1 MYLINDMNK
10 LYFLLSF
17 LWIVCTYGQSKE
29 DVQLEK
35 KLDELLSSKFRTS
48 EPGCEI
54 LVAKKGEIVYKKAF
68 GSANLELNVPIKPE
82 MVFKLGSI
90 TKQFTAVAILQLVEQ
105 GKISLQDS
113 LQKFVPD
120 FPSNSKKITIENLL
134 THTSGIRDYMQ
145 IDYPEPN
152 LERRD
157 FDPKE
162 LIDRFKNFPLEF
174 EPGTKYKYSN
184 SGYFLLG
191 YIIEKVSGKS
201 YKAYLQENILKP
213 LNLNHIYFD
222 TSNNIIPNR
231 VNGYRKEGAEFKNAD
246 YWSMTIAYAAGEL
259 ISNVDDLLKW
269 NKGLY
274 SYKILKKETLEKA
287 FVPFKL
293 KDGSMTEYGY
303 GWILKNINGIKSIEH
318 GGAITGFLS
327 TEIYF
332 PKEDVFVAALFN
344 CECAPKDELSV
355 DITSLALGKTFQN
368 EVKIDDTLLNE
379 YIGTYTLSIDN
390 KRTIEIVKEN
400 GYLLAK
406 ISGQG
411 TVPLIFQSDV
421 KFQFKNILG
430 AECEFIKENG
440 KVTKFNVSQNGNFE
454 WKRN

>member
-1 MYLINDMNK
+1 MNK
-10 LYFLLSF
+10 LYFLLC
-17 LWIVCTYGQSKE
+17 LLCLVCTYGQSKE
-29 DVQLEK
+29 ELQLEK
-35 KLDELLSSKFRTS
+35 KLDELLSSKFSAS

-54 LVAKKGEIVYKKAF
+54 LAAKKGEIVYKKAF
-68 GSANLELNVPIKPE
+68 GSANLELNVPMKSE

-113 LQKFVPD
+113 LQKFVSD

-134 THTSGIRDYMQ
+134 THTSGIKDYMQ
-145 IDYPEPN
+145 IDYKEPY

-157 FDPKE
+157 FEPKE
-162 LIDRFKNFPLEF
+162 IIDRFKNVPLEF

-201 YKAYLQENILKP
+201 YKTYLEENILKP
-213 LNLNHIYFD
+213 LDLNHIYFD
-222 TSNNIIPNR
+222 TSNNLIPNR
-231 VNGYRKEGAEFKNAD
+231 VNGYRKEGTEFKNAD

-259 ISNVDDLLKW
+259 ISNVDDLFKW

-293 KDGSMTEYGY
+293 KDGTATEYGY
-303 GWILKNINGIKSIEH
+303 GWILKNVNGIKSIEH

-327 TEIYF
+327 NEIYF
-332 PKEDVFVAALFN
+332 PEQDVFVVALFN

-355 DITSLALGKTFQN
+355 DIASLALGKTFQN
-368 EVKIDDTLLNE
+368 EVKVDDALLND
-379 YIGTYTLSIDN
+379 YIGTYTLSIDT
-390 KRTIEIVKEN
+390 KRTIVITKEN
-400 GYLLAK
+400 GHLLAK

-411 TVPLIFQSDV
+411 TVPLIFQSDT
-421 KFQFKNILG
+421 KFQFKNVLG

-454 WKRN
+454 WKKK

>member
-1 MYLINDMNK
+1 
-10 LYFLLSF
+10 
-17 LWIVCTYGQSKE
+17 
-29 DVQLEK
+29 
-35 KLDELLSSKFRTS
+35 
-48 EPGCEI
+48 
-54 LVAKKGEIVYKKAF
+54 
-68 GSANLELNVPIKPE
+68 
-82 MVFKLGSI
+82 
-90 TKQFTAVAILQLVEQ
+90 
-105 GKISLQDS
+105 
-113 LQKFVPD
+113 
-120 FPSNSKKITIENLL
+120 
-134 THTSGIRDYMQ
+134 
-145 IDYPEPN
+145 
-152 LERRD
+152 
-157 FDPKE
+157 
-162 LIDRFKNFPLEF
+162 
-174 EPGTKYKYSN
+174 
-184 SGYFLLG
+184 
-191 YIIEKVSGKS
+191 
-201 YKAYLQENILKP
+201 
-213 LNLNHIYFD
+213 
-222 TSNNIIPNR
+222 
-231 VNGYRKEGAEFKNAD
+231 
-246 YWSMTIAYAAGEL
+246 L

-344 CECAPKDELSV
+344 CGCAPKDELSV

-368 EVKIDDTLLNE
+368 EVNVDAALLNE

-390 KRTIEIVKEN
+390 KRSIEIVKEN
-400 GYLLAK
+400 GHLLAK

-454 WKRN
+454 WKKN

>member
-1 MYLINDMNK
+1 MKKIILIINI
-10 LYFLLSF
+10 SF
-17 LWIVCTYGQSKE
+17 LIIAIAKGQSK
-29 DVQLEK
+29 DDKQLIK
-35 KLDELLSSKFRTS
+35 NLDELLSEKFITAS
-48 EPGCEI
+48 PGCVV
-54 LVAKKGEIVYKKAF
+54 LVAKKGEVVYRKAF
-68 GSANLELNVPIKPE
+68 GSANLELNVPMKPE

-120 FPSNSKKITIENLL
+120 FPSKSKKITVENLL

-145 IDYPEPN
+145 IDYQEPN

-162 LIDRFKNFPLEF
+162 LIDHFKNFPLEF

-201 YKAYLQENILKP
+201 YKTYLQENILKP
-213 LNLNHIYFD
+213 LNLNQIYFD
-222 TSNNIIPNR
+222 TSNAIIPNR
-231 VNGYRKEGAEFKNAD
+231 VSGYRKEGSEFKNAD

-259 ISNVDDLLKW
+259 ISNADDLLKW
-269 NKGLY
+269 NIGLY
-274 SYKILKKETLEKA
+274 SCKILKKETLDKA

-327 TEIYF
+327 NEIYF
-332 PKEDVFVAALFN
+332 PEEDVFVATLFN

-355 DITSLALGKTFQN
+355 DIASIALGKTFQN
-368 EVKIDDTLLNE
+368 EVKIDDALLNE
-379 YIGTYTLSIDN
+379 YLGTYTLSKDT
-390 KRTIEIVKEN
+390 KRTIVIIKEN
-400 GYLLAK
+400 GHLLAK

-411 TVPLIFQSDV
+411 TVPLIFQSNT
-421 KFQFKNILG
+421 KFQFKNILD

-454 WKRN
+454 WKKKQ

>member
-1 MYLINDMNK
+1 MGKN
-10 LYFLLSF
+10 
-17 LWIVCTYGQSKE
+17 
-29 DVQLEK
+29 
-35 KLDELLSSKFRTS
+35 LDELLSSKFGPL

-54 LVAKKGEIVYKKAF
+54 LVAKKGKIVYKNAF
-68 GSANLELNVPIKPE
+68 GNANLELNVPMKPE

-113 LQKFVPD
+113 LQKFIPD
-120 FPSNSKKITIENLL
+120 YPSKSKTITIENLL
-134 THTSGIRDYMQ
+134 THTSGIKDYMQ
-145 IDYPEPN
+145 IDYKEPY

-157 FDPKE
+157 FEPKE
-162 LIDRFKNFPLEF
+162 IIDRFKNVPLEF

-191 YIIEKVSGKS
+191 YIIEKISGKS
-201 YKAYLQENILKP
+201 YETYMQENILKP
-213 LNLNHIYFD
+213 LDLKQIYFD
-222 TSNNIIPNR
+222 TSNNLIPNR
-231 VNGYRKEGAEFKNAD
+231 VNGYRKEGKEFKNAD

-259 ISNVDDLLKW
+259 ISNVDDLFNW

-293 KDGSMTEYGY
+293 KDGSTIGYGY
-303 GWILKNINGIKSIEH
+303 GWILKNIKGIKSIEH

-327 TEIYF
+327 NEIYF
-332 PKEDVFVAALFN
+332 PEEDVFVVALFN
-344 CECAPKDELSV
+344 CECAPKEELSV
-355 DITSLALGKTFQN
+355 DIASLALGKTFQN
-368 EVKIDDTLLNE
+368 EVKVDDALLNN
-379 YIGTYTLSIDN
+379 YIGTYTLSIDT
-390 KRTIEIVKEN
+390 KRTIVITKEN
-400 GYLLAK
+400 GHLFAK

-411 TVPLIFQSDV
+411 TVPLIFQSDT

-454 WKRN
+454 WKKK

>member
-1 MYLINDMNK
+1 MNK
-10 LYFLLSF
+10 LYLLLCL
-17 LWIVCTYGQSKE
+17 LWLACTYGQSQQDK
-29 DVQLEK
+29 QLEK
-35 KLDELLSSKFRTS
+35 KLDELLSSKFSKS

-113 LQKFVPD
+113 LQKFVAD
-120 FPSNSKKITIENLL
+120 FPSNSKTITIENLL
-134 THTSGIRDYMQ
+134 THTSGIKDYMQ
-145 IDYPEPN
+145 IDYQEPY

-162 LIDRFKNFPLEF
+162 LIDRFKNVPLEF

-201 YKAYLQENILKP
+201 YKTYVEENILKP
-213 LNLNHIYFD
+213 LDLNNIYFD

-231 VNGYRKEGAEFKNAD
+231 VSGYRKEGVAFKNAD

-259 ISNVDDLLKW
+259 ISNVEDLFKW
-269 NKGLY
+269 NRGLY
-274 SYKILKKETLEKA
+274 SYKILKKQSLEKA

-293 KDGSMTEYGY
+293 KDGSITEYGY

-318 GGAITGFLS
+318 GGAITGFL
-327 TEIYF
+327 TNEIYY
-332 PKEDVFVAALFN
+332 PDEDVFVAALFN
-344 CECAPKDELSV
+344 CQCAPKDELSV
-355 DITSLALGKTFQN
+355 DIASIALGKTFQN
-368 EVKIDDTLLNE
+368 EVKVDAALLNE
-379 YIGTYTLSIDN
+379 YIGTYTLSIN
-390 KRTIEIVKEN
+390 TKRTITIKKEN
-400 GYLLAK
+400 EHLIAE

-411 TVPLIFQSDV
+411 TVPLIFQSDT

-454 WKRN
+454 WKKNQ